1 MYGDD
6 VSTTPSRPARKV
18 AIAAGAVAALGLTGC
33 SAELRRGFLPAQAP
47 GATNHTDM
55 VISLW
60 NNAWIA
66 ALLVGVLVWGLLIW
80 CIIAYRKRRGDDNEL
95 PVQLRY
101 HVPLELMYTFVPIV
115 MIGVLFAFT
124 SRSMGEI
131 LDTSQEPDVTIE
143 VYGKRW
149 AWDINYID
157 ADVHTSSI
165 QADITTGEATDLPTL
180 YLPQGELVEFRLK
193 TRDVNHSFW
202 IPAFLI
208 KLDMV
213 SGRENV
219 LQLVPE
225 ELGLFQ
231 GKCAELCGE
240 YHASMLFN
248 VEVVTPELFEEK
260 MDELRAAGNEGILGD
275 EYNVLQGVPAKEVG
289 HVEGDPVEG
298 DES

>member
-1 MYGDD
+1 M
-6 VSTTPSRPARKV
+6 STTPSRPVRKV
-18 AIAAGAVAALGLTGC
+18 AVAAGAVAVLGLTGC
-33 SAELRRGFLPAQAP
+33 SAELRRGFLPEQAP

-80 CIIAYRKRRGDDNEL
+80 CIVAYRKRRDDDNQL

-131 LDTSQEPDVTIE
+131 LDTSAEPDVNIE

-149 AWDINYID
+149 SWDINYTD
-157 ADVHTSSI
+157 ADVHESGI
-165 QADITTGEATDLPTL
+165 QADITQGNADDIPTL
-180 YLPQGELVEFRLK
+180 YLPEGQLVEFTLK
-193 TRDVNHSFW
+193 SRDVNHSFW
-202 IPAFLI
+202 IPEFLL
-208 KLDMV
+208 KLDMI
-213 SGRENV
+213 SGRENTIQV
-219 LQLVPE
+219 VPE
-225 ELGLFQ
+225 RVGTFQ

-248 VEVVTPELFEEK
+248 VEVVTPEEFEAK
-260 MDELRAAGNEGILGD
+260 MEELRAAGNEGTLGD
-275 EYNVLQGVPAKEVG
+275 EYNVLQGVASRQG
-289 HVEGDPVEG
+289 AQTDGDAAEGGEG
-298 DES
+298 

>member
-1 MYGDD
+1 M
-6 VSTTPSRPARKV
+6 STTPSRPVRKV
-18 AIAAGAVAALGLTGC
+18 AVAAGAVAVLGLTGC
-33 SAELRRGFLPAQAP
+33 SAELRRGFLPEQAP

-80 CIIAYRKRRGDDNEL
+80 CIVAYRKRRDDDNQL

-131 LDTSQEPDVTIE
+131 LDTSAEPDVNIE

-149 AWDINYID
+149 SWDINYTD
-157 ADVHTSSI
+157 ADVHESGI
-165 QADITTGEATDLPTL
+165 QADITEGRADGIPTL
-180 YLPQGELVEFRLK
+180 YLPEGQLVEFTLK

-202 IPAFLI
+202 IPEFLL
-208 KLDMV
+208 KLDMI
-213 SGRENV
+213 SGRENTIQV
-219 LQLVPE
+219 VPE
-225 ELGLFQ
+225 RVGQFQ

-240 YHASMLFN
+240 YHGSMLFN
-248 VEVVTPELFEEK
+248 VEVVTPEEFEAK
-260 MDELRAAGNEGILGD
+260 MEELRAAGNEGTLGD
-275 EYNVLQGVPAKEVG
+275 EYNVLQGVASRQG
-289 HVEGDPVEG
+289 AHTEGDAAEG
-298 DES
+298 GEG